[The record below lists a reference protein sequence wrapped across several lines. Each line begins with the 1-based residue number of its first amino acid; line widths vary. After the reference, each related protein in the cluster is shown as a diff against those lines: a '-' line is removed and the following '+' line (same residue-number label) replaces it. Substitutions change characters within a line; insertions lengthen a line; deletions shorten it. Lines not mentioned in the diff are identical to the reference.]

1 MPVRRL
7 TKLPR
12 RLTKLNHCNHCP
24 RSHRS
29 AWRLQRGT
37 SAAKTVGNSMRTS
50 SIRRMR
56 VRKRSLI
63 RPTALAER
71 CGRVWACVGVVV
83 GVRVCTCVCVC
94 VWVCFGVWVW
104 AWVCACVFF
113 SVYER
118 IFLLKRE
125 WCASHRVAQE
135 PIWMS
140 RRCKRPYKHHPQLL
154 AP

>member
-12 RLTKLNHCNHCP
+12 RHTKLNHCNHCP
-24 RSHRS
+24 RSQRS

-56 VRKRSLI
+56 VRKRSSI

-94 VWVCFGVWVW
+94 M
-104 AWVCACVFF
+104 CVFWC
-113 SVYER
+113 VCVCVCGCGCVCVCVHER
-118 IFLLKRE
+118 NFLVKRE